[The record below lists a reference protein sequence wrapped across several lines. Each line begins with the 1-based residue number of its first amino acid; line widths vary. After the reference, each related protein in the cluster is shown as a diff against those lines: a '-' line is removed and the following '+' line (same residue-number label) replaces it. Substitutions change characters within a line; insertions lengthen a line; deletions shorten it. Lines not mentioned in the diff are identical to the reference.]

1 MAICQLEELKE
12 YCGTVLTA
20 QDSLLEAML
29 DAAET
34 EVTHFC
40 QRSSQWTGFEAS
52 TGTRYYQG
60 DSLIDLPFGSQY
72 TIPGRSSAAGYSH
85 RALWLGDADL
95 LSVDALTNGDGV
107 AINSTSYWL
116 EPRNASPYRY
126 IRLRSDA
133 SWSFD
138 TDGEIAVAGSWGYS
152 TGPDPTIKECVL
164 ETARFLLNVK
174 DSQVFDVVASPD
186 IGILTVPKGMPAHVK
201 LVLSAGGYRRTR
213 PVT

>member
-1 MAICQLEELKE
+1 MALVQLEELKE
-12 YCGTVLTA
+12 YAGTTDTSN
-20 QDSLLEAML
+20 DSLLEAML

-72 TIPGRSSAAGYSH
+72 TIPGVTSASGYTH

-95 LSVDALTNGDGV
+95 LSVDSLTNGDGV

-116 EPRNASPYRY
+116 EPRNKAPYRY

-152 TGPDPTIKECVL
+152 TGPNATIKECVM
-164 ETARFLLNVK
+164 ETAKYFLDLK
-174 DSQVFDVVASPD
+174 DSQTYDVVANPEV
-186 IGILTVPKGMPAHVK
+186 GIITVPKGMPAHVK
-201 LVLSAGGYRRTR
+201 MALTAGGYKRAR
-213 PVT
+213 PVI